1 VKRKQLGKKESREI
15 NSQIFS
21 EFGISEFIDKK
32 ANAELIDDKFVY
44 VDGSAKFFYIQDK
57 IIPTLKSILQ
67 KNFLKKITV
76 DMGAVKFVA
85 GGADIMRPGIKNIEP
100 EIKAGQIITI
110 VDEKNQKPLAIGQA
124 LFSSEEMRSKD
135 SGKVVKNLHY
145 VGDEIWNTN

>member
-1 VKRKQLGKKESREI
+1 MKRKQLGKKEIKEI
-15 NSQIFS
+15 NSQILS

-32 ANAELIDDKFVY
+32 SNAELIDDKFVY
-44 VDGSAKFFYIQDK
+44 IDGSAKFFYIQDK

-85 GGADIMRPGIKNIEP
+85 GGADVMRPGIKNIDP
-100 EIKAGQIITI
+100 EIKAGQIIAI

-124 LFSSEEMRSKD
+124 LFNSEEMQKMN
-135 SGKVVKNLHY
+135 SGKVIKNLHY
-145 VGDEIWNTN
+145 VGDEIWSNY